1 MKDQISSPA
10 MQARLLAIAA
20 NLAAQMNDNI
30 QVIEKTKQS
39 LYSLLSKVPAEY
51 RPDMSDVIAG
61 ADQTVIEA
69 RQRLN
74 RDHSIIA

>member
-1 MKDQISSPA
+1 MSNTTF
-10 MQARLLAIAA
+10 QAILLAQAA
-20 NLAAQMNDNI
+20 NIAAQMNDNI

-74 RDHSIIA
+74 RYHSIIA

>member
-74 RDHSIIA
+74 RYHSIIA